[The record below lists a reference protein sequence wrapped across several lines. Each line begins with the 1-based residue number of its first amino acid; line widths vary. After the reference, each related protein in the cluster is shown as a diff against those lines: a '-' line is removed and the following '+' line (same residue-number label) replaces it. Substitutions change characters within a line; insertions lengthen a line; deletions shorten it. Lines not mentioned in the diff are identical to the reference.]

1 MKIARTTLIAL
12 VLLLAGC
19 NGVGLDGITAIGPSV
34 SGVVV
39 DAQSSLPISGATLS
53 IGGRM
58 GTSNINGGY
67 FIAEVPKGTHVLK
80 VTAPG
85 YTEYQQEL
93 VIDHGVANNTVRLTK

>member
-1 MKIARTTLIAL
+1 MKIARTSLIAL

-19 NGVGLDGITAIGPSV
+19 NGGLDGITAIGPSV

-39 DAQSSLPISGATLS
+39 DAQSSLPISGATLTIS
-53 IGGRM
+53 GRM

-85 YTEYQQEL
+85 YTEYRQEL
-93 VIDHGVANNTVRLTK
+93 VIDHGIANNTVRLTK